1 MPAPSCEHPSPP
13 QHTAGGPHQRVPYVP
28 SPTSRHPLAPR
39 PTPARLAALQS
50 LGFLFDGDE
59 AEWVRWYRCLLAFKA
74 TTGHASPM
82 PLVTGADMY
91 LINWWVG
98 ERCRNCQC

>member
-1 MPAPSCEHPSPP
+1 MP
-13 QHTAGGPHQRVPYVP
+13 R
-28 SPTSRHPLAPR
+28 
-39 PTPARLAALQS
+39 RLAALQS

-74 TTGHASPM
+74 ATGHASPM

-91 LINWWVG
+91 LINWWVAARAVAG
-98 ERCRNCQC
+98 RCVGRLYMAQCSFWEG